1 MWCNVAALPPQQNQ
15 ALLYYSFCA
24 RSNNNKFECIYYN
37 YTNLNLHLKLP
48 STVLQYI
55 ILQKKKYIYIV
66 ALDLFIYMLVS
77 WCNYA
82 CVLLYYILMYLQVPF
97 RFSYIHSFSGS
108 VQENSLMDTFQ
119 IIRENTTHL

>member
-55 ILQKKKYIYIV
+55 ILQKNIYIYSGFGLV
-66 ALDLFIYMLVS
+66 YIYVS
-77 WCNYA
+77 
-82 CVLLYYILMYLQVPF
+82 ILM
-97 RFSYIHSFSGS
+97 
-108 VQENSLMDTFQ
+108 
-119 IIRENTTHL
+119 